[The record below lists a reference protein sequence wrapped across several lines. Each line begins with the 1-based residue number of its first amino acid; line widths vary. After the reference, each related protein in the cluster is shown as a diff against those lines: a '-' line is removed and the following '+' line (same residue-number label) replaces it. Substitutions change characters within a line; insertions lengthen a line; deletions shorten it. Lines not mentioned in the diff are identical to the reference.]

1 MSNPYESPKST
12 EAEMVSGPPKKP
24 SHRDHGELPDW
35 ETGDVPE
42 PLPFS
47 VRNVFKTIGPGAI
60 LLAASIGGGE
70 WIVGPMTAVK
80 YGTGILWV
88 ATVAIFFQMIF
99 NLETIRYTLA
109 TGEPILTGFMRL
121 KPGPKFWGG
130 LFIVLGVCQLAVPA
144 LAAGC
149 ANVLF
154 AAAMTRE
161 PGPTDGRA
169 IMWITLAMV
178 AVAIVLLLSGKSVEK
193 TLERLSWGM
202 IVFIMT
208 FLLIANFLF
217 VPAEVWG
224 RTAVGFLVPQPL
236 PKGVDIILLSV
247 FAATAGSGGLGNLAI
262 SNWSRDKGLAM
273 GKYVG
278 GIAGALADDHATLAP
293 VGWTFIP
300 TAENVRRWRTWWY
313 YTLIDQSVLWA
324 CGCVIGM
331 YLNVNLALAIVP
343 EGTELPGYSAGAFQ
357 ANHMAKSLWVG
368 FWGLALLN
376 GFWILFSTQLG
387 NMDCLA
393 RVVCDTLWA
402 GYPSAQRWR
411 PAVLYATLLIGF
423 AIFGSFALLSGK
435 NAVELFKILG
445 FVANPILAI
454 SAFAVL
460 RVNTRFLPQEV
471 RPEWWRCIALF
482 TAGVLFTIL
491 SLASFYDL
499 MVKTFPTASAGT

>member
-1 MSNPYESPKST
+1 MSNPYESPKSIEST
-12 EAEMVSGPPKKP
+12 IEAEELSGSSKGP
-24 SHRDHGELPDW
+24 SGRDHGELPDW

-47 VRNVFKTIGPGAI
+47 VPNIFKTIGPGAI

-88 ATVAIFFQMIF
+88 ATVGIFFQMMF
-99 NLETIRYTLA
+99 NLEAIRYTLA
-109 TGEPILTGFMRL
+109 TGEPIITGFMRL

-130 LFIVLGVCQLAVPA
+130 LFILLGVCQLSVPA

-154 AAAMTRE
+154 SAAMARE
-161 PGPTDGRA
+161 PTSDDGRA

-178 AVAIVLLLSGKSVEK
+178 VVAIILLLSGKSVEK

-202 IVFIMT
+202 IIFIMV
-208 FLLIANFLF
+208 FLLVANILF
-217 VPAEVWG
+217 VPLDIWKK
-224 RTAVGFLVPQPL
+224 TAIGFLTPQAL
-236 PKGVDIILLSV
+236 PKGVDMVLLGV

-278 GIAGALADDHATLAP
+278 GIAGALSSEEATLAP

-313 YTLIDQSVLWA
+313 YTLLDQSVLWA
-324 CGCVIGM
+324 CGCVVGM
-331 YLNVNLALAIVP
+331 FLNVNLALAIVP
-343 EGTELPGYSAGAFQ
+343 EGTVLPDYSAGAFQ
-357 ANHMAKSLWVG
+357 AKHMAQSLWSG
-368 FWGLALLN
+368 FWVLALLN

-393 RVVCDTLWA
+393 RIVSDTLWS
-402 GYPSAQRWR
+402 GWPSVQKKWK
-411 PAVLYATLLIGF
+411 PAVMYATLLIGF
-423 AIFGSFALLSGK
+423 AIFGSIALLSGK
-435 NAVELFKILG
+435 SALDLFKILG
-445 FVANPILAI
+445 IVANPILAI
-454 SAFAVL
+454 SAFATL
-460 RVNTRFLPQEV
+460 AVNTRFLPKEI
-471 RPEWWRCIALF
+471 RPSWWRCAALVA
-482 TAGVLFTIL
+482 AGVIYTIF
-491 SLASFYDL
+491 SAASFHAL
-499 MVKTFPTASAGT
+499 IFPQTK